1 MYFFLPYLNWA
12 FLDVLIHLYFHW
24 RFLVLIHCCWDVY
37 FIYRKGYA
45 IVMNT
50 WKRYDL
56 LKQSISH
63 YTTCDWLDSIHIVW
77 SEPNP
82 PTDSLKDFLNHIIQ
96 SNSRNGRQV
105 ELKFDINT
113 EDSLNN
119 RFKEIKDLKTDAVF
133 SIDDDI
139 IFPCSTVDF
148 AFNVWQSAPDTMVGF
163 VPRAHWVDRTV
174 CLIKNYF
181 PLLLKSFIVILAY
194 LKFIKVCYLLIL
206 FQCS

>member
-1 MYFFLPYLNWA
+1 MHCHKVVTLVGKKMIV
-12 FLDVLIHLYFHW
+12 FLDFVDHFMIAEWNTSLFVFMLDLCFV
-24 RFLVLIHCCWDVY
+24 F
-37 FIYRKGYA
+37 RKGYA

-63 YTTCDWLDSIHIVW
+63 YSSCPGLESIRIVW

-82 PTDSLKDFLNHIIQ
+82 PSVTLKKILNHVVET
-96 SNSRNGRQV
+96 NSGDGRKV
-105 ELKFDINT
+105 ELKFDINK

-133 SIDDDI
+133 SIDDDVV
-139 IFPCSTVDF
+139 FPCSSVEF

-163 VPRAHWVDRTV
+163 VPRKHWVE
-174 CLIKNYF
+174 
-181 PLLLKSFIVILAY
+181 KSVRPSAY
-194 LKFIKVCYLLIL
+194 VPFL
-206 FQCS
+206 S